1 MPPGVARPSI
11 PPYLYPEEDHSPMA
25 LAAMALYDALLTQFG
40 LFQFT
45 NPLITVPAHHPAAP
59 AAGHI
64 SFWYLIVEGQFA
76 TDTQL
81 GLAHDFAHGIGDYA
95 QYPDTAPGSLVPA
108 APSST
113 PASAPPSA
121 APSPGTSGITPNM
134 MALQSRLSG
143 GPWNPEPY
151 DHWLAEQ
158 FEMCEEAD
166 REREE
171 AAAAAAAEADR
182 EREEAAAA
190 EAEAREHELLLY
202 HEGEPGEALI
212 SQFGSAACSYIHHML
227 AGFTSG
233 AVIAWT

>member
-1 MPPGVARPSI
+1 
-11 PPYLYPEEDHSPMA
+11 
-25 LAAMALYDALLTQFG
+25 
-40 LFQFT
+40 
-45 NPLITVPAHHPAAP
+45 
-59 AAGHI
+59 
-64 SFWYLIVEGQFA
+64 
-76 TDTQL
+76 
-81 GLAHDFAHGIGDYA
+81 
-95 QYPDTAPGSLVPA
+95 
-108 APSST
+108 
-113 PASAPPSA
+113 
-121 APSPGTSGITPNM
+121 

-202 HEGEPGEALI
+202 HEGEPGEAPVFELKRSRPQTLRGYARGAECRWLYYPKFGRLPGTLTQKFLYI
-212 SQFGSAACSYIHHML
+212 LVSREHRLRGREAPASQ
-227 AGFTSG
+227 TPG
-233 AVIAWT
+233 AITTLLWLLHPLSTQ